1 MQKLMTSSLSRNQTA
16 FTLVELLITVSV
28 LVLVLTMG
36 AVNYLRFLNKQ
47 NLYKAGSAIEVM
59 IKDARSKAQNGFLGD
74 EEIGFCSKLA
84 AIEVFSIINAE
95 NKISLNTQVR
105 CENNDLLTYENY
117 LIDQNNIVL
126 SQNFRVS
133 FLPLRGSNVYL
144 GGSSV
149 ASGSATLSSG
159 EDEVILNFDQGG
171 NIDVRYQ

>member
-1 MQKLMTSSLSRNQTA
+1 MTSMLSRNQTA

-28 LVLVLTMG
+28 LVLVLTTG

-84 AIEVFSIINAE
+84 AVEVFSILNAE
-95 NKISLNTQVR
+95 NKITLSTQLR
-105 CENNDLLTYENY
+105 CENDDLLTYESY
-117 LIDQNNIVL
+117 LLDHNNVTL
-126 SQNFRVS
+126 SQNFRIS
-133 FLPLRGSNVYL
+133 FLPLRGANISL

-149 ASGSATLSSG
+149 SSGSATLNSG
-159 EDEVILNFDQGG
+159 EDEVILNFDKGG
-171 NIDVRYQ
+171 NVSVQYQ